1 MRRVSVAEAKARLS
15 ALLDAVER
23 GEEVE
28 ITRRGRPIAKLSP
41 LPPPR
46 RPLDLEAI
54 RRHLA
59 SLRCQ
64 VEDSESAIRRMRDED
79 RY

>member
-28 ITRRGRPIAKLSP
+28 ITRRGRPIAKVSP

-64 VEDSESAIRRMRDED
+64 VEDSESAIRRTRDED